1 MAEAFVEKLF
11 KKYNDRLPAIQEQT
25 ARDQLIEFV
34 AGHLR
39 ILNYTMKFSEQ
50 RSTIIKFFYR
60 RRGQVDWFRYD
71 DMQEIKD
78 ISDMTNTAIREAVHE
93 INDRVNKETTG
104 EVSELIESR
113 KIGDKHNSPKEY
125 RWAP

>member
-1 MAEAFVEKLF
+1 
-11 KKYNDRLPAIQEQT
+11 
-25 ARDQLIEFV
+25 
-34 AGHLR
+34 
-39 ILNYTMKFSEQ
+39 MKFSEQ